1 MPPSTSPWA
10 RDDTGS
16 NMVDRVQFHSRRGK
30 GDFTRNDTH
39 FAEPWATD
47 LEDAG
52 VPPPGFFGNGWKHPD
67 KPPRHVPPS
76 TLPYAT
82 DFLEPRHPDITLKPN
97 QEKIHPSDFNKI
109 HKHKL
114 QSTGM
119 AFLEQRAEESAGNF
133 SQDARK
139 DYLSELKA
147 QMDGQKVRVGAFT
160 KSRPPCSA
168 RLLRLFPQ
176 ATRYEILTLFFC
188 FHDKGGSQDG
198 KLETLGVEHRP
209 RARSAAEDFRKVRRR
224 RKRHA
229 HNRRFAV
236 YFPNP
241 ADCLLLCMEYSLHC
255 MEYRAYPF
263 QSRIYKSRKT
273 QTDTLFYQLQEL
285 KHVVKHPRV
294 IAAFQLPRSMN
305 HEEIEEFIEEIDI
318 NGDGVIDFDEFI
330 AFIDAKA
337 GDRAQMSEADKANLA
352 KSGPGS
358 HSLRRMKNEL

>member
-1 MPPSTSPWA
+1 MIRDGQPRGGKRVGQYAPQNFPPKPSPLPNESQWSEHTHKRVPMPPSTSPWA

-147 QMDGQKVRVGAFT
+147 QMDGQKA
-160 KSRPPCSA
+160 
-168 RLLRLFPQ
+168 
-176 ATRYEILTLFFC
+176 
-188 FHDKGGSQDG
+188 D
-198 KLETLGVEHRP
+198 
-209 RARSAAEDFRKVRRR
+209 RRMENLKHWGWNTGPAPDPR
-224 RKRHA
+224 RKI
-229 HNRRFAV
+229 FEKFDV
-236 YFPNP
+236 
-241 ADCLLLCMEYSLHC
+241 DGSG
-255 MEYRAYPF
+255 
-263 QSRIYKSRKT
+263 
-273 QTDTLFYQLQEL
+273 TLTIEEL